1 MGDDEN
7 GRECSIGSWESLLFE
22 TDDTLV
28 LPPFADQ
35 DFHPNICKDHT
46 CVHRLE
52 VDEKYDD

>member
-22 TDDTLV
+22 TDDTLL

-35 DFHPNICKDHT
+35 DFHPNLCKDHT
-46 CVHRLE
+46 CVHCLE